1 MQTLANL
8 AYLLAAALFIVGI
21 KRLNSPS
28 TARRGNQI
36 AAVGMLIAIVATLV
50 SRRVL
55 SPEMI
60 VGGLAV
66 GTLLGWLLATRVQM
80 TQMPEMVAALNGLGG
95 GASVL
100 VAWAE
105 VARYVS
111 AQREG
116 LAGASFAAHGLV
128 PPWSSPCC

>member
-1 MQTLANL
+1 MQTLITY
-8 AYLLAAALFIVGI
+8 AYLLAAALFIIGI
-21 KRLNSPS
+21 KRLSSPS

-36 AAVGMLIAIVATLV
+36 AAVGMLIAILATLA
-50 SRRVL
+50 SQRIL
-55 SPEMI
+55 SPAMI

-66 GTLLGWLLATRVQM
+66 GTLLGWLLAARVQM

-105 VARYVS
+105 VARYLS
-111 AQREG
+111 AQR
-116 LAGASFAAHGLV
+116 A
-128 PPWSSPCC
+128 